1 MFVLVA
7 SRYPAR
13 EADSDKALLHVI
25 GTPSLSSPLLTYP
38 HVCSRML
45 TYAGEA
51 DSDKGLVDVME
62 RGAEPLHVP
71 LHLALHVPL
80 HLALH
85 VPLHVLVHLPLHTA
99 G

>member
-38 HVCSRML
+38 HLCSRML

-62 RGAEPLHVP
+62 RGAEPIHVP

>member
-38 HVCSRML
+38 HLCSRML

-62 RGAEPLHVP
+62 RGAENSMSHSIS
-71 LHLALHVPL
+71 HSMSHSIS
-80 HLALH
+80 HSMSH
-85 VPLHVLVHLPLHTA
+85 SMS
-99 G
+99 

>member
-13 EADSDKALLHVI
+13 EADTDKTLLHVI
-25 GTPSLSSPLLTYP
+25 GTPTVSSPILTYP

-45 TYAGEA
+45 TYAGEV
-51 DSDKGLVDVME
+51 DSDKGLVYVME
-62 RGAEPLHVP
+62 RRYSFSHYLSSSFSHYI
-71 LHLALHVPL
+71 L
-80 HLALH
+80 
-85 VPLHVLVHLPLHTA
+85 LVKVTLSSSTELVKVTA